1 MDKQVSKQTVERA
14 FKQNYRDAAPAERRE
29 IKDCYLNLYSD
40 ATFSEMAVE
49 RLRWIREVETS
60 EMQTA

>member
-1 MDKQVSKQTVERA
+1 MIERA

-29 IKDCYLNLYSD
+29 IKDCYLDLYSD